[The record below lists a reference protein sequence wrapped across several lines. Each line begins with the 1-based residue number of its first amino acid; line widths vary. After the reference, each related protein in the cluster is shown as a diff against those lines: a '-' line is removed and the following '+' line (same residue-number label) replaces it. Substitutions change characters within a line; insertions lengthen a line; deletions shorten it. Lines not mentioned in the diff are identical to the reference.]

1 MKSIFLPPP
10 LRVGDQKNIC
20 HIFLVASAIIT
31 YVTLK
36 LLPGEGYIYYY
47 NNIATEC
54 ADYLMGLL
62 VTSSCLLKFF
72 INLKPPTFRVS
83 QYKEER
89 NSCNLLKLFFVLLA
103 IYIIS
108 FVKFFI
114 GFQDWGQDGSGD
126 PASRSSYIFS
136 RLSEI

>member
-1 MKSIFLPPP
+1 MTNIFLPPP
-10 LRVGDQKNIC
+10 LQVGDQKNIC
-20 HIFLVASAIIT
+20 HNFLVSSAIIT

-72 INLKPPTFRVS
+72 INFKLPTNVYLSPRSLAESLVMYFV
-83 QYKEER
+83 YVM
-89 NSCNLLKLFFVLLA
+89 KLWV
-103 IYIIS
+103 
-108 FVKFFI
+108 
-114 GFQDWGQDGSGD
+114 
-126 PASRSSYIFS
+126 
-136 RLSEI
+136 